1 MNTLKNY
8 IIRVLIIACFSFVV
22 IQLIT
27 VLSIIINVSRGYEK
41 LNDDIELLRS
51 VVTQYNTLPTDS
63 VGGIPSSYDNFV
75 NGVLKQSETDIFK
88 YDISIDLT
96 KIYHDRITNNK
107 DLSSDTYIG
116 AYCFQSGTA
125 HGGVNELYNP
135 IRIYTSLHDKEKFT
149 THDFYSAPNRGGS
162 IYIELTMNV
171 YTPVLSAFF
180 TTDDTFSQNYN
191 RHLTKITAKTTTIG
205 NAHYKSK
212 QENIL

>member
-27 VLSIIINVSRGYEK
+27 VLSIIINVSRGY
-41 LNDDIELLRS
+41 
-51 VVTQYNTLPTDS
+51 
-63 VGGIPSSYDNFV
+63 DNFV
-75 NGVLKQSETDIFK
+75 NEVLKQSETDIFK
-88 YDISIDLT
+88 YDISIDST

-135 IRIYTSLHDKEKFT
+135 IKIYTSLHDKEKFT
-149 THDFYSAPNRGGS
+149 THDFYSAPNRGGT

-212 QENIL
+212 